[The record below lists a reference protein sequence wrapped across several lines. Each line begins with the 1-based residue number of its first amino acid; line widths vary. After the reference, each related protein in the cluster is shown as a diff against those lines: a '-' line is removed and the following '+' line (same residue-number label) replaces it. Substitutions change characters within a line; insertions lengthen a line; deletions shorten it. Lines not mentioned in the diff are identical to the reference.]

1 MLPCDS
7 TGEPLDEVLANLG
20 VDFFRNI
27 GDENSIRAIMLLD
40 AIEPRSAYLLT
51 LPNYTDPA

>member
-1 MLPCDS
+1 MLPRDL
-7 TGEPLDEVLANLG
+7 TGEPLDELLANLG

-27 GDENSIRAIMLLD
+27 DDENSVRASVLLD
-40 AIEPRSAYLLT
+40 AIERRSAYLLT